1 MGVCRFTRGFA
12 LFLILLAAAGL
23 CFGQTQTA
31 RLQGIVHDASGAVV
45 PGAKVVAVNNLTNEN
60 SEATSNETGVYVL
73 PVLRPGTY
81 TLTVESAGFSKMSV
95 KGVELAVSANVTQD
109 VTLEIG

>member
-12 LFLILLAAAGL
+12 LFLILVAAAGL
-23 CFGQTQTA
+23 CFGQTQSA

-45 PGAKVVAVNNLTNEN
+45 PGAKVVALNTQDNDMT
-60 SEATSNETGVYVL
+60 EATSNETGLYVL

-81 TLTVESAGFSKMSV
+81 VLTVEASGFSKIAV
-95 KGVELAVSANVTQD
+95 KGIELAVSANVTQD
-109 VTLEIG
+109 VTL